1 MINIGGSKGVDIR
14 NYSQSRETA
23 ADKRKSN
30 NKLVLEVEESD
41 SNDEIVAVPVQVVM
55 QQKENKPSGNL
66 KVHTEYKTSPKQCR
80 NDHSAGV
87 YEMEKIIKHKIRSQC
102 KNQSTTPN
110 TKAAYAKILANIVD
124 KSNPTAVAE
133 VIKDYVEDEE
143 AFENLQD
150 ALAHMVELK
159 KNGV

>member
-1 MINIGGSKGVDIR
+1 M
-14 NYSQSRETA
+14 
-23 ADKRKSN
+23 
-30 NKLVLEVEESD
+30 EESN
-41 SNDEIVAVPVQVVM
+41 SNDEIIEVPVQVVM

-66 KVHTEYKTSPKQCR
+66 KVHTGYKTSLKQCR

-87 YEMEKIIKHKIRSQC
+87 YEMEKIIKYKIRSQR

-133 VIKDYVEDEE
+133 VIKDYDKDEE
-143 AFENLQD
+143 AYENSQD
-150 ALAHMVELK
+150 PLAHMVELK

>member
-1 MINIGGSKGVDIR
+1 MIDIGGSKVVDVR
-14 NYSQSRETA
+14 NYSRSRATA

-55 QQKENKPSGNL
+55 QQKENKF
-66 KVHTEYKTSPKQCR
+66 HTEYNTPQKQCR
-80 NDHSAGV
+80 NEYNSTV
-87 YEMEKIIKHKIRSQC
+87 YEIEKRIKRKIRDQR

-110 TKAAYAKILANIVD
+110 TKAAYAKILGDIVD
-124 KSNPTAVAE
+124 KSKPTAVAE
-133 VIKDYVEDEE
+133 VIKDYAEDEE
-143 AFENLQD
+143 AYDNSQD